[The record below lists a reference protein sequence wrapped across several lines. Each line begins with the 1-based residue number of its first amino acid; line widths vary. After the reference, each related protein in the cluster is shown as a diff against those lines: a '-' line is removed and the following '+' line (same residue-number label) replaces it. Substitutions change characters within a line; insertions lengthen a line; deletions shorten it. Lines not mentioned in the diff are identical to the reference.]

1 MTLYSL
7 DNFMLGDISQMIES
21 LAIADREAQL
31 SSEEEA

>member
-1 MTLYSL
+1 
-7 DNFMLGDISQMIES
+7 MLGDISQMIES